1 MIPDCLVHRLALTY
15 ICLLKQ
21 KIMLLKTERSL
32 IVEYGKKLITS
43 GLTKGTGG
51 NISIC
56 NKAQNLMA
64 ISPSGM
70 NYHDI
75 LPEDIVVMDL
85 LGNVIEGHRKPSV
98 EHSMHRIFYTD
109 RQDILSVVH
118 THSIACSTMAA
129 LQWELPASNY
139 LVAFSGATKVP
150 CTPYETFATKELALS
165 ALRTMGKG
173 YACFLGNHG
182 FLAASTS
189 IDMAFNIAEEIEH
202 CAEIYLRAKSVGT
215 PKIIPDEKMM
225 ELFYM
230 FKTYGQKEI

>member
-1 MIPDCLVHRLALTY
+1 
-15 ICLLKQ
+15 
-21 KIMLLKTERSL
+21 MLLSVERNL
-32 IVEYGKKLITS
+32 IVAYGKKLVES

-56 NKAQNLMA
+56 NKEKSLMA

-75 LPEDIVVMDL
+75 QPKDIVIMDL
-85 LGNVIEGHRKPSV
+85 TGKIVEGHRKPSV

-109 RQDILSVVH
+109 RQDVSAVVH
-118 THSIACSTMAA
+118 THSVACSTMAA
-129 LQWELPASNY
+129 LHWELPASNY
-139 LVAFSGATKVP
+139 LVAFSGGTKVP
-150 CTPYETFATKELALS
+150 CTPYETFATKELAKA
-165 ALRTMGKG
+165 ALRTMGQG

-189 IDMAFNIAEEIEH
+189 VDMAFTIAEEIEH

-225 ELFYM
+225 ELFDM
-230 FKTYGQKEI
+230 FKAYGQKDT